1 MSAALHSVTSNSL
14 RQLPRDCVSGPPLE
28 SGDEVLTGGGLT
40 GDGATFVQ
48 RSSTAGAGLFAAID
62 LNRGVLLHKYAGAQV
77 AANVMR
83 CTNYARGYVMRIGPR
98 YMDARDP
105 AGLEK
110 VDVRSPVFAPRP
122 RCLPGL

>member
-1 MSAALHSVTSNSL
+1 MVPAAARLGL
-14 RQLPRDCVSGPPLE
+14 CDF
-28 SGDEVLTGGGLT
+28 GG
-40 GDGATFVQ
+40 
-48 RSSTAGAGLFAAID
+48 
-62 LNRGVLLHKYAGAQV
+62 
-77 AANVMR
+77 
-83 CTNYARGYVMRIGPR
+83 TNYARGYVMRIGPR